1 MEILAFIIFL
11 IFFLPIVLIIFVLQN
26 REEGTL
32 EERKNNPDLNCN
44 DWDFH
49 WVRLNQWGRSKYKWQ
64 TYYLGPRGGY
74 YYYSANGNKV
84 YC

>member
-1 MEILAFIIFL
+1 MDVIAAFILLIIALLIILIILA
-11 IFFLPIVLIIFVLQN
+11 LQN

-32 EERKNNPDLNCN
+32 EERRNNPDLNCN
-44 DWDFH
+44 DWNFH
-49 WVRLNQWGRSKYKWQ
+49 WGRLNQYGRSKYRWQ